1 MPSRTVLAWSKPPV
15 CLSSMFSRPTTTFAL
30 LPFSCTSLRALR
42 RGVGLEKRIGGG
54 DATTGGDADAAGDS
68 WGEGV
73 AIGES
78 GGIEPESADSTDPLL
93 FELIAGWLPTDPQ
106 DAEDGGV

>member
-1 MPSRTVLAWSKPPV
+1 M
-15 CLSSMFSRPTTTFAL
+15 
-30 LPFSCTSLRALR
+30 
-42 RGVGLEKRIGGG
+42 EE

-93 FELIAGWLPTDPQ
+93 FELIAGWLPLTPRTQ
-106 DAEDGGV
+106 RTAVFEEELQQK